1 MRISRIFLVPILV
14 VILAPF
20 AFVRDGVTD
29 AASTSEA
36 KWPTPASSVAE
47 EESDRPKGGLLRR
60 RSEDVSQALRIVS
73 RKSGNGD
80 GAGVIELGIHPAK
93 LSDPRMR
100 AQSDGV
106 LFWKITIGKN
116 RCPDTAS
123 A

>member
-1 MRISRIFLVPILV
+1 MAHPRKQRS
-14 VILAPF
+14 
-20 AFVRDGVTD
+20 
-29 AASTSEA
+29 
-36 KWPTPASSVAE
+36 E
-47 EESDRPKGGLLRR
+47 EESDRAKAGFPRR

-106 LFWKITIGKN
+106 LFWKITIGKS
-116 RCPDTAS
+116 RCPDTAP